1 MSRQPT
7 IIVLAGATLLA
18 LGLGLNLFSSLE
30 EQAMADNGNFE
41 IATLAGG
48 CFWCVEA
55 DMEKLPGVIKVV
67 SGYAGGSEPEPSY
80 EQVSSGGTGHREAVQ
95 VTFDPA
101 RIGYAQIL
109 DHYWRHFDPTDDGGS
124 FGDRGFQYTSA
135 IFYHD
140 ETQRGIAEASKEAL
154 DKSARFDGPVVTPIL
169 EFTTFYPAE
178 GYHQNY
184 CRFNPVRYKT
194 YRHFS
199 GRDRFTADHWGAE
212 ADAVLKTAR
221 GNAAKSI
228 TPGDFTKPDA
238 ATLKQT
244 LTPLQYDV
252 TQRAGTEPPFDNQYW
267 DNHADGV
274 YVDVVSGEVLFSS
287 RDKFDSGTGWP
298 SFTKPLAPENLVER
312 EDRSLFSAR
321 TEVRSKG
328 ADSHL
333 GHVFNDGPQPTGL
346 RYCMNSAALRFIPKD
361 RMEAEGY
368 GKFLYLFE

>member
-1 MSRQPT
+1 MSRQST
-7 IIVLAGATLLA
+7 IIILAGATLLA

-140 ETQRGIAEASKEAL
+140 ETQREIAEASKKAL
-154 DKSARFDGPVVTPIL
+154 DKSARFDGPVVTPVL

-199 GRDRFTADHWGAE
+199 GRDRFTADHWGEE

-221 GNAAKSI
+221 GNAAKSMA
-228 TPGDFTKPDA
+228 PGDVLKPDA

-298 SFTKPLAPENLVER
+298 SFTKPLVPENLVER

-321 TEVRSKG
+321 IEVRSKG